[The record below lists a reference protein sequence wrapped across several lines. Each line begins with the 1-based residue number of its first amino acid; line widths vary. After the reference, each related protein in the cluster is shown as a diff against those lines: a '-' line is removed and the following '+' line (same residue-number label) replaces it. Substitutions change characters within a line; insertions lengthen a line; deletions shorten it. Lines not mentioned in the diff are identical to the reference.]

1 MSVNYIQGQILASTL
16 ERNGINLTIANANV
30 GIGHA
35 PSACLDVYGNLLVGN
50 VLISNIGTISATGN
64 ITSGNLLTGTV
75 SATGNIL
82 TGNIVIP
89 STGNILVGNVNINNL
104 AYPQANTDAATKL
117 YVDQSVSNVATTNQ
131 TLNGDGST
139 TTFTLNRSTTTAA
152 ALIMLNGIVQVPATA
167 YNMSPNPSTSLVF
180 NEAPALGDVI
190 DVRFL

>member
-1 MSVNYIQGQILASTL
+1 MAVNYIQGQILSATL
-16 ERNGINLTIANANV
+16 ERDGIDLAIANANV

-35 PSACLDVYGNLLVGN
+35 PLARLDVYGNILAGN
-50 VLISNIGTISATGN
+50 VLISNIGTISAQGN
-64 ITSGNLLTGTV
+64 VTSGNLLTGTV

-89 STGNILVGNVNINNL
+89 STGNILVANVNINNL
-104 AYPQANTDAATKL
+104 ANPVANSDAATKY
-117 YVDQSVSNVATTNQ
+117 YVDQAVVAVATTNQ
-131 TLNGDGST
+131 TLSGDGST

-152 ALIMLNGIVQVPATA
+152 ALVMLNGITQVPATA
-167 YNMSPNPSTSLVF
+167 YNMSPSPSTNLVF